1 MRIGRWAIVPTG
13 LFPGRPGIG
22 VLNYVVWEMRAMR
35 IEMKTTF
42 ASLLA
47 LGVCV
52 WVAEARADGDEISAD
67 NSVETTAL
75 LSLNGGDLTLIGMHA
90 HSTQNGTIEGN
101 QIYNQDGKIETGTA
115 INNNFGSHGIVM
127 QAANT
132 GINSLIQQ
140 TTTINVLLGPQ
151 N

>member
-1 MRIGRWAIVPTG
+1 
-13 LFPGRPGIG
+13 
-22 VLNYVVWEMRAMR
+22 MRAMR

-67 NSVETTAL
+67 NSVEMTAL
-75 LSLNGGDLTLIGMHA
+75 QSLNGGDLTLIGMHA
-90 HSTQNGTIEGN
+90 HSEQTGTVEGN
-101 QIYNQDGKIETGTA
+101 DIYNEGGSITTGAA
-115 INNNFGSHGIVM
+115 INNINNSHGIVM
-127 QAANT
+127 QAANS

-140 TTTINVLLGPQ
+140 TTTINILLGPQ

>member
-1 MRIGRWAIVPTG
+1 MRT
-13 LFPGRPGIG
+13 
-22 VLNYVVWEMRAMR
+22 
-35 IEMKTTF
+35 EMKITF

-52 WVAEARADGDEISAD
+52 WVAEARADGDEISSD
-67 NSVETTAL
+67 NSVAMTAL
-75 LSLNGGDLTLIGMHA
+75 QSLNGGDLTLIGMSAESNQH
-90 HSTQNGTIEGN
+90 GTIKDNE
-101 QIYNQDGKIETGTA
+101 IYNEGGKIETGSV
-115 INNNFGSHGIVM
+115 NNYNYGSHGIVM

-140 TTTINVLLGPQ
+140 TTTINILLGPQ

>member
-1 MRIGRWAIVPTG
+1 
-13 LFPGRPGIG
+13 
-22 VLNYVVWEMRAMR
+22 MR

-67 NSVETTAL
+67 NSVEMNAL
-75 LSLNGGDLTLIGMHA
+75 QLLNGGDLTLIGMHA
-90 HSTQNGTIEGN
+90 HSTQNGTVEGN
-101 QIYNQDGKIETGTA
+101 EIYNEGGKIETGSV
-115 INNNFGSHGIVM
+115 NNYNYGSHGIVM
-127 QAANT
+127 QAANS